1 MHWITTLGIILI
13 AVGTILTC
21 FGQNIMNRF
30 DNKKLLRS
38 VSEKTFRID
47 ELTTGNNKLL
57 ARIDE
62 YQKSLLEKD
71 KIIQQLEVRN
81 DGLDV
86 LSSGQDFNEVIAKAS
101 RLCDEGKYDEAH
113 KIADDLRQKDPEFGL
128 AYLVLGA
135 IEVRKKNYD
144 KGEELLNR
152 AAQLVLT
159 DKDKAWVSHNL
170 GISSIQKK
178 DYEKAKMHLEKAIKL
193 NPGMKNSKKAIEA
206 LNEHLRL
213 KQATVQV
220 KSYFN
225 EGKYDKAYKIADDL
239 RQKNPELGLA
249 YFILGTIELSREHY
263 DRGEGLL
270 KKSVNLG
277 LPDEDMAWAF
287 HNLGISS
294 LRKKDFKKARDFLEK
309 AILMNPDMEESR
321 KTLNELDNLRKNEK
335 HEES

>member
-1 MHWITTLGIILI
+1 MHWITILGIILV
-13 AVGTILTC
+13 ATGTVLTC
-21 FGQNIMNRF
+21 FGRNIINRF
-30 DNKKLLRS
+30 DNKQLLQS
-38 VSEKTFRID
+38 VSEKTFRVD
-47 ELTTGNNKLL
+47 ELISGNNELL
-57 ARIDE
+57 ARIEE
-62 YQKSLLEKD
+62 YQKNLLEKD
-71 KIIQQLEVRN
+71 EVIRQLEVRK
-81 DGLDV
+81 DGLDA
-86 LSSGQDFNEVIAKAS
+86 LSPEQDFNKIITNAS

-152 AAQLVLT
+152 AAQLVLL

-170 GISSIQKK
+170 GISSIQKE
-178 DYEKAKMHLEKAIKL
+178 DYKEAKAHLEKAIEL
-193 NPGMKNSKKAIEA
+193 NPGMENSKRAIDA
-206 LNEHLRL
+206 LNDHLRM

-225 EGKYDKAYKIADDL
+225 EGKYDEAYEIADNL
-239 RQKNPELGLA
+239 RQKHPELGLA

-263 DRGEGLL
+263 DKGEELL
-270 KKSVNLG
+270 NKSVNLG

-294 LRKKDFKKARDFLEK
+294 FRKKDFEKARDFLEK
-309 AILMNPDMEESR
+309 AIRVKPDMEESQ
-321 KTLNELDNLRKNEK
+321 KTLDELDSLQKKEEDLR
-335 HEES
+335 